1 MRSLV
6 RRGVFASIF
15 ILAMGLAAAAA
26 AQPSPQS
33 FDARIEK
40 TTYRGWSAYRLTNGI
55 ISLYVTPQ
63 IGGRIIQ
70 MQLGDQEY
78 FFVNPELEGKV
89 LPESQNNP
97 QAGWANYGG
106 DKVWPGPEGWMS
118 DDEWSS
124 IPNYVIDGSEYQS
137 EIVKDSP
144 QEVAIR
150 VTSPPDP
157 RTGIQ
162 LERTVHVYAGTTRIK
177 VDQLMRNIS
186 RRQVRWGIWHLVQ
199 NDSSDMH
206 DSSKPNPDLYIYVPL
221 NPHSKYP
228 RGYYNYYGDV
238 RHPSY
243 EVINDGRM
251 LRIHYLYRVGR
262 VAADSNRGWFGVVN
276 GQKNIAYIENI
287 KYFPDQEYPDGA
299 SVESWSDGPGTI
311 SRGSFDQHL
320 EDDPGKTPYFIEGE
334 VMSPYATLDPGEE
347 YSFPVYWSPTR
358 VTNPIVD
365 AVWAGAISS
374 PLSAEL
380 NGNQVTLKGTFGV
393 FAPGTLVAQF
403 VTAKGEVTKQETL
416 QRVDPREV
424 VRLTKTLDLPP
435 EAFRVSVFIQDS
447 DGQNR
452 GFLGNSILR
461 PR

>member
-1 MRSLV
+1 MFITLV
-6 RRGVFASIF
+6 VLTGS
-15 ILAMGLAAAAA
+15 AAA
-26 AQPSPQS
+26 PRSTQS
-33 FDARIEK
+33 FPAQIEK
-40 TTYRGWSAYRLTNGI
+40 TRYRGWSAYRLTNGI
-55 ISLYVTPQ
+55 VSLYVTPQ

-70 MQLGDQEY
+70 MRLGDQEY
-78 FFVNPELEGKV
+78 FFVNHDLEGKV
-89 LPESQNNP
+89 LPESQNDSKS
-97 QAGWANYGG
+97 GWANYGG
-106 DKVWPGPEGWMS
+106 DKVWPGPEGWLS
-118 DDEWSS
+118 DAEWSS
-124 IPNYVIDGSEYQS
+124 VPNYVIDGSEYKS
-137 EIVKDSP
+137 AIMKESP
-144 QEVAIR
+144 EEVAIR

-177 VDQLMRNIS
+177 IDQVMRNIS
-186 RRQVRWGIWHLVQ
+186 RRQVRWGIWHLAQ
-199 NDSSDMH
+199 NDSSDINDH
-206 DSSKPNPDLYIYVPL
+206 SKPNPEFYIYIPL
-221 NPHSKYP
+221 NPHSRYP

-243 EVINDGRM
+243 EVIDDGHM

-276 GQKNIAYIENI
+276 GQKNIAYIENL

-299 SVESWSDGPGTI
+299 SVESWEDGPGTI
-311 SRGSFDQHL
+311 SRGPFDQHL
-320 EDDPGKTPYFIEGE
+320 ANDLSRTPYFIEGE

-374 PLSAEL
+374 PFAAEIV
-380 NGNQVTLKGTFGV
+380 GSQVSLKGTFGV
-393 FAPGTLVAQF
+393 FVPGTLVAQF
-403 VTAKGEVTKQETL
+403 VTAKGEVLKQETL
-416 QRVDPREV
+416 QAADPREV
-424 VRLTKTLDLPP
+424 VRLSKTVALAPQ
-435 EAFRVSVFIQDS
+435 AFRVSVFLQDG

-452 GFLGNSILR
+452 GFLGNCILR

>member
-1 MRSLV
+1 
-6 RRGVFASIF
+6 
-15 ILAMGLAAAAA
+15 
-26 AQPSPQS
+26 
-33 FDARIEK
+33 
-40 TTYRGWSAYRLTNGI
+40 
-55 ISLYVTPQ
+55 
-63 IGGRIIQ
+63 
-70 MQLGDQEY
+70 
-78 FFVNPELEGKV
+78 VNHELEGKV
-89 LPESQNNP
+89 LPESQNDLKS
-97 QAGWANYGG
+97 GWANYGG
-106 DKVWPGPEGWMS
+106 DKVWPGPEGWSS

-124 IPNYVIDGSEYQS
+124 IPNYVLDGSQYRS

-150 VTSPPDP
+150 MTSPPDP

-162 LERTVHVYAGTTRIK
+162 LERTVHVYAGTTRTK

-199 NDSSDMH
+199 NDSSDAH
-206 DSSKPNPDLYIYVPL
+206 DSSKPNPEFYIYIPM
-221 NPHSKYP
+221 NPHSRYP

-243 EVINDGRM
+243 EVIDGGRM

-262 VAADSNRGWFGVVN
+262 VAADSNRGWFAVVN

-311 SRGSFDQHL
+311 SRGPFDQHL
-320 EDDPGKTPYFIEGE
+320 ADDPRKTPYFIEGE

-358 VTNPIVD
+358 VASPIVD
-365 AVWAGAISS
+365 AVWAGAIST
-374 PLSAEL
+374 PLSSEI
-380 NGNQVTLKGTFGV
+380 NGNHVTLKGSFGV
-393 FAPGTLVAQF
+393 FVPGTVVAAF
-403 VTAKGEVTKQETL
+403 YSAKGEVLKQEAL
-416 QRVDPREV
+416 RPADPREV
-424 VRLTKTLDLPP
+424 LLVDKTLDLPP
-435 EAFRVSVFIQDS
+435 DAYRVSVFLQDG

-452 GFLGNSILR
+452 GILGNSILR